1 VKRARKFLPQMT
13 AWLLFLACAASPL
26 LAAEESAPDPTE
38 GPTGLIF
45 RWLNFALVAGGIV
58 YLVRKFLAPY
68 FRGAAQA
75 ISQSI
80 HEATDARAAAERELR
95 EAEQSLAS
103 LGTEVQEMRRV
114 SAAEAAA
121 EAERLRKLTENE
133 TEKIE
138 RAAQAEIQAAER
150 VGRQQLRAI
159 VARLATERAA
169 ALVRARMS
177 PAAEAAL
184 FGSFVGE
191 MERTAQ

>member
-1 VKRARKFLPQMT
+1 MKRARKFLPQMT

-45 RWLNFALVAGGIV
+45 RWLNFALVAGGII

-80 HEATDARAAAERELR
+80 HEATDARAAAEKELR
-95 EAEQSLAS
+95 EVEQSLAS
-103 LGTEVQEMRRV
+103 LGTEVQEMRRL
-114 SAAEAAA
+114 AGAEAAA
-121 EAERLRKLTENE
+121 EAERLRKLTQSE

-150 VGRQQLRAI
+150 LGRQELRAI
-159 VARLATERAA
+159 AARLATERAA
-169 ALVRARMS
+169 ALLRARMS

-184 FGSFVGE
+184 FRSFVGG
-191 MERTAQ
+191 MERTAP